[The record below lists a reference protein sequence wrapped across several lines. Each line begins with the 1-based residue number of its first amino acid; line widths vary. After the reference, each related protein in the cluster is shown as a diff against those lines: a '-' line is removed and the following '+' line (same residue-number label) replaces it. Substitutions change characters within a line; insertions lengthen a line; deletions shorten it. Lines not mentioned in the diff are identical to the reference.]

1 MTWHGVEGDPL
12 VLVLKIRTVTVW
24 HGTWCGLGAVFIKRR
39 VYKKEWS
46 RAGWRCA
53 MLRGTAARVGR
64 QLPIAIHS
72 SRLLLFA
79 LGRPLCRSAVL
90 CAWKAKRLE
99 VRLPKLALLA
109 RRCCRVQVLF
119 PHLRPDAIGRRLRL
133 PTLFPDRRAGVGV
146 RGTRAVQL
154 SYPEGGSVRSGRVG
168 ERVVL
173 SAERARTGVAMS
185 ICDKQGRA
193 TRLQVAGLM
202 RLLIY
207 G

>member
-1 MTWHGVEGDPL
+1 
-12 VLVLKIRTVTVW
+12 
-24 HGTWCGLGAVFIKRR
+24 
-39 VYKKEWS
+39 
-46 RAGWRCA
+46 